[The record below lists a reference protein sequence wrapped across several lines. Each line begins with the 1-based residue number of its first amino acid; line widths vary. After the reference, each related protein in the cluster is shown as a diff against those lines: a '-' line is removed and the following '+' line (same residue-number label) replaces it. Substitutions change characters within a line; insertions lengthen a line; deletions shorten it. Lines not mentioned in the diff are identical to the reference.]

1 MWICSREW
9 NSFFFLLTCGRVT
22 TFGVAKF
29 SSYIRFFFCTLRVC
43 NSWQVEVKDR
53 AERSKSLTT
62 TSQEISVPI
71 NEIPTAV
78 CYIYMCVWRQW
89 SKSCK
94 KSVNC
99 CGKWWYIWTFYD
111 IKISSKT
118 RLFCSIVYLSL
129 SKINSTFDIC
139 ALFPHIFAHSIP
151 ST

>member
-1 MWICSREW
+1 M
-9 NSFFFLLTCGRVT
+9 T

-118 RLFCSIVYLSL
+118 RLFLLNRLPKSVKNLFNLWNLCTLSPYL
-129 SKINSTFDIC
+129 C
-139 ALFPHIFAHSIP
+139 P
-151 ST
+151 